1 MFSTGQ
7 TGPAGDI
14 AARDICVVTAADPDD
29 EAVFQCRDRHPY
41 DRHTHS
47 ELAPVLVAALAG
59 GNDNAFGRAA
69 TAWQGQATRGETDGQ
84 SHPWRPRAGVEARL
98 AYHSHQC
105 AWLRP
110 RLRGAWVLPLWALP
124 PSHFQPIPFD
134 TGPTPP

>member
-1 MFSTGQ
+1 MFSTGA

-69 TAWQGQATRGETDGQ
+69 TAWQAQATSGETHGQ
-84 SHPWRPRAGVEARL
+84 SHPWPPPPDAHAPL
-98 AYHSHQC
+98 PIHSH
-105 AWLRP
+105 
-110 RLRGAWVLPLWALP
+110 
-124 PSHFQPIPFD
+124 PSPCL
-134 TGPTPP
+134 